1 MRGGGNYW
9 IQKMNWIFDPH
20 LAWFDCTHAPR
31 LDESDNLV
39 ASPSISKFA
48 SFAFS
53 IDCSPEIDASHR
65 QFVKLTIVSVNEKLT
80 VNP

>member
-1 MRGGGNYW
+1 MIVRPGFKIEKN
-9 IQKMNWIFDPH
+9 
-20 LAWFDCTHAPR
+20 DCDF
-31 LDESDNLV
+31 LVFVGVGLIKSDNLV
-39 ASPSISKFA
+39 ASPSILKFA

-53 IDCSPEIDASHR
+53 IDCSPEIDASQR

>member
-9 IQKMNWIFDPH
+9 IQMNWIFDPH

-39 ASPSISKFA
+39 ASPSILKFA
-48 SFAFS
+48 SFAAS
-53 IDCSPEIDASHR
+53 IDGSLEIDASQR
-65 QFVKLTIVSVNEKLT
+65 QLVKMTIVSVIEKLT